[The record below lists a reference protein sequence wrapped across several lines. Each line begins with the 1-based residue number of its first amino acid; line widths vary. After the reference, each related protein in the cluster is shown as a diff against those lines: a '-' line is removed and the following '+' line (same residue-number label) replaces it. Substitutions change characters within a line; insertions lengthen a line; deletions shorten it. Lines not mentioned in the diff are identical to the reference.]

1 MVISL
6 ITPQG
11 SNFIKDWPAQNA
23 HNSDQIDNYAGPCLT
38 SHPLQT
44 YTPILKADTT
54 DPVLGTGGLA
64 GARGWYYEIWDQ
76 IYTWGEFRFGTS
88 GISAGMG
95 LYYVTLPFP
104 VNNLLGYTNTP
115 GTAPVVGSASTY
127 DADNNATR
135 LPMTCHIR
143 AADQL
148 FFGLR
153 FNSGFAFRE
162 LRETGY
168 VSWAINDGVSWF
180 ATYQRSP

>member
-1 MVISL
+1 MGINL

-11 SNFIKDWPAQNA
+11 SNFIKDFVGQNA
-23 HNSDQIDNYAGPCLT
+23 YNCDQIDAFAGPCLT

-44 YTPILKADTT
+44 YTPVLKADTT
-54 DPVLGTGGLA
+54 DPVLGTGGFIK
-64 GARGWYYEIWDQ
+64 GYYYSIFDQ
-76 IYTWGEFRFGTS
+76 IYTWGEFRFGTA
-88 GISAGMG
+88 GINAGMG
-95 LYYVTLPFP
+95 LYYITLPFP

-127 DADNNATR
+127 DDNNNAAR

-153 FNSGFAFRE
+153 MNSGFAFRE

-168 VSWAINDGVSWF
+168 VSWAINDGVNWF
-180 ATYQRSP
+180 ARYQRQP